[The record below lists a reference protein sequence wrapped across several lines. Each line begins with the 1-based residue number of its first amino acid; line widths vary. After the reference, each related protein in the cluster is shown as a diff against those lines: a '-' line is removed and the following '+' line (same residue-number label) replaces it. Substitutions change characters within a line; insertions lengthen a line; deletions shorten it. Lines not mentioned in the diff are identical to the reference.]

1 MHSSLSIWTPS
12 EIWDWPAAKV
22 HCDHWLLVCSNF
34 YWTTCCHCVTKDSGL
49 LRGFQGSNMHLT
61 IPFGFVCCPQQKR
74 TITKTLV
81 VHGCSGSRL
90 CLWLVF
96 YFWGR
101 YVKRTSWFVMR
112 LTHNK
117 HQQLWF
123 SFHAIGPPMDFEAL
137 FCASRAL
144 WVLHWHRTN
153 GYFCWHKVGT
163 TFFRNP
169 LHVGEVPKSVMLSCF
184 VACFARH
191 DQYWRCL
198 ARHNLLQNPQKD
210 VKFGWWG
217 DNFTSQPGIQR

>member
-12 EIWDWPAAKV
+12 EISDWQAKV

-61 IPFGFVCCPQQKR
+61 IHFGFVCCPQQKR

-81 VHGCSGSRL
+81 VHGCSGLRL

-96 YFWGR
+96 DFWGR

-123 SFHAIGPPMDFEAL
+123 SFHAIGPLPWILRRCFAPHGL
-137 FCASRAL
+137 C
-144 WVLHWHRTN
+144 
-153 GYFCWHKVGT
+153 GYCIGTQQMAIFVGT
-163 TFFRNP
+163 RWERRFFRILLTSVRCP
-169 LHVGEVPKSVMLSCF
+169 TSVMESCIASSP
-184 VACFARH
+184 VLPGMTNIGDARH
-191 DQYWRCL
+191 DMICCRTPKKMS
-198 ARHNLLQNPQKD
+198 N
-210 VKFGWWG
+210 
-217 DNFTSQPGIQR
+217 